1 MNQQFTLE
9 RDIEMFPVNPL
20 DFLYLVA
27 MFDKIGKR
35 KIQYPHGKLIRYQ
48 IYKIPDKINDQNLHT
63 AGLMFS

>member
-1 MNQQFTLE
+1 MMTFKVMNQQFTLE

-35 KIQYPHGKLIRYQ
+35 KIQYPHGKLIRLIKYTKYQ
-48 IYKIPDKINDQNLHT
+48 IK
-63 AGLMFS
+63 